1 MDGAAR
7 KHPITVNSSKNLSY
21 HEYFA
26 HRYFLTICLVHSCYV
41 KVRTGLLKVNN
52 PQQYVQ
58 YITNSTGIK
67 GQITDLHNNDA
78 KTLTLQNVTL
88 PQELTY

>member
-41 KVRTGLLKVNN
+41 KVRTDCWKSTTHSSTSSISLI
-52 PQQYVQ
+52 VQ
-58 YITNSTGIK
+58 A
-67 GQITDLHNNDA
+67 LRA
-78 KTLTLQNVTL
+78 KSLTFTTMMQKH
-88 PQELTY
+88 